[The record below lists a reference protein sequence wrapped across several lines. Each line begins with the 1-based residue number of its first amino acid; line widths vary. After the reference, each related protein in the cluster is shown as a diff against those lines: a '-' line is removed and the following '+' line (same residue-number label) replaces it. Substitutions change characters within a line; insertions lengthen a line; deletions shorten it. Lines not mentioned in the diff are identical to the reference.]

1 MTGIARLSET
11 LGTAERDALAA
22 ATKEWTAGGD
32 IRRLW
37 ARDKALWTGADED
50 KWLGWLD
57 IAARERADVATLEPL
72 TRQAKN
78 CADVVLIGMG
88 GSSLGPD
95 VIAHTFGRRDGWP
108 RFHML
113 DSTDPGQIAT
123 VERAVDLARTL
134 FIVSSKSGTTLEP
147 NILKDY
153 FFARVGADAGKQFAA
168 VTDPGSAMETEARE
182 HGFAHVFFGDPAIGG
197 RYSVLSKFGLVPAA
211 AIGLDV
217 AGLLDATETMVRA
230 CATGDDNPGLRLGL
244 TLGVLARQFGRDKVT
259 ILASPRL
266 ATLGSW
272 LEQLFAES
280 TGKHGKGLIPVDG
293 ETVGAAADYGRDRV
307 FLYAALS
314 SDDDEKQSEA
324 IDMLALAGHPVVR
337 IEIDDI
343 IQLGQ
348 IFFLA
353 EMATAVAGAVI
364 GINPFD
370 QPDVEASKV
379 KTRALTDAYE
389 KTGAL
394 PKDEP
399 FFQAD
404 GVALFADADNRNALG
419 QGKSLTEIMR
429 AHLSRAGAGD
439 YVAMLAYVERNEAH
453 TELLDGLRP
462 VLRHATK
469 CATCLGFGPRFQ
481 HSTGQAYKGG
491 PNSGVFVQITH
502 DPARD
507 LAVPEKKYSFGVVE
521 LAQAQG
527 DLAVLNERKRRAVRV
542 HLSKDGGGLAA
553 LVRAMTDALNK

>member
-1 MTGIARLSET
+1 MIGIARLSES
-11 LGTAERDALAA
+11 LGAAEQDALAA
-22 ATKEWTAGGD
+22 ATKEWTARGNV
-32 IRRLW
+32 RRLW
-37 ARDKALWTGADED
+37 ARDKTLWTGADED
-50 KWLGWLD
+50 RWLGWLD
-57 IAARERADVATLEPL
+57 IAARERADVAALEPL
-72 TRQAKN
+72 ARQAKN
-78 CADVVLIGMG
+78 CTDVVLIGMG

-95 VIAHTFGRRDGWP
+95 VIAHSFGRRDGWP

-113 DSTDPGQIAT
+113 DSTDPGQIET
-123 VERAVDLARTL
+123 IRHHIDIRHTL
-134 FIVSSKSGTTLEP
+134 FVVSSKSGTTLEP

-153 FFARVGADAGKQFAA
+153 FFDAAGRAGGQFAA
-168 VTDPGSAMETEARE
+168 VTDPGSAMEKETRE
-182 HGFAHVFFGDPAIGG
+182 RGFAHVFFGDPAIGG

-217 AGLLDATETMVRA
+217 AGLLDATDAMVRA
-230 CATGDDNPGLRLGL
+230 CAREDDNPGLRLGL

-259 ILASPRL
+259 MLASPRL

-280 TGKHGKGLIPVDG
+280 TGKQGKGLIPVDG
-293 ETVGAAADYGRDRV
+293 ETIGAAADYGKDRV

-314 SDDDEKQSEA
+314 SDDDEEQSEA
-324 IDMLALAGHPVVR
+324 LDLLALAGHPVVR
-337 IEIDDI
+337 IELDDM

-364 GINPFD
+364 GIDPFD

-399 FFQAD
+399 FFAAD
-404 GVALFADADNRNALG
+404 GIAVFADADNRQALG
-419 QGKSLTEIMR
+419 QGKSLTDILR

-439 YVAMLAYVERNEAH
+439 YIAMLAYIERNEAH
-453 TELLDGLRP
+453 SQLLDGLRP

-502 DPARD
+502 DPAHD
-507 LAVPEKKYSFGVVE
+507 LPVPDKKYSFGVVE

-527 DLAVLNERKRRAVRV
+527 DLAVLNERKRRALRV
-542 HLSKDGGGLAA
+542 HLSNDGAGLAA

>member
-1 MTGIARLSET
+1 MTGIVRLSET
-11 LGTAERDALAA
+11 LGAAERNALAA
-22 ATKEWTAGGD
+22 ATKEWAARGD
-32 IRRLW
+32 VRRLW
-37 ARDKALWTGADED
+37 ARDKTLWTGADED

-57 IAARERADVATLEPL
+57 IAARERADVAALEPL
-72 TRQAKN
+72 VRQAKN
-78 CADVVLIGMG
+78 CTDVVLIGMG

-95 VIAHTFGRRDGWP
+95 VIAQSFERATGAP
-108 RFHML
+108 RFYML

-123 VERAVDLARTL
+123 VERAIDLARTL

-153 FFARVGADAGKQFAA
+153 FFARAGANAGKQFVA
-168 VTDPGSAMETEARE
+168 VTDPGSAMEKEARE
-182 HGFAHVFFGDPAIGG
+182 RGFAHLFFGDPAIGG

-217 AGLLDATETMVRA
+217 AGLLDATENMVRA
-230 CATGDDNPGLRLGL
+230 CAAGEDNPGLRLGL
-244 TLGVLARQFGRDKVT
+244 TLGILARQFGRDKVT

-280 TGKHGKGLIPVDG
+280 TGKQGKGLIPVDG
-293 ETVGAAADYGRDRV
+293 ETVGAAADYGKDRV

-314 SDDDEKQSEA
+314 SDDDEDISGKIDLLA
-324 IDMLALAGHPVVR
+324 IAGHPVVR
-337 IEIDDI
+337 IGIDDMN
-343 IQLGQ
+343 QLGQ

-353 EMATAVAGAVI
+353 ETATAVAGAVI
-364 GINPFD
+364 GIDPFD

-399 FFQAD
+399 FFEAA
-404 GVALFADADNRNALG
+404 GIALFADADNRKALG
-419 QGKSLTEIMR
+419 QGKSLTEIMHT
-429 AHLSRAGAGD
+429 HLSRAGAGD
-439 YVAMLAYVERNEAH
+439 YIAMLAYIERNEAH
-453 TELLDGLRP
+453 TKLLDGLRP

-502 DPARD
+502 DPAHD
-507 LAVPEKKYSFGVVE
+507 LAVPDKRYSFGVVE

-527 DLAVLNERKRRAVRV
+527 DLAVLNERKRRALRV
-542 HLSKDGGGLAA
+542 HLSKDGAGLAT
-553 LVRAMTDALNK
+553 LGRAITDALNK